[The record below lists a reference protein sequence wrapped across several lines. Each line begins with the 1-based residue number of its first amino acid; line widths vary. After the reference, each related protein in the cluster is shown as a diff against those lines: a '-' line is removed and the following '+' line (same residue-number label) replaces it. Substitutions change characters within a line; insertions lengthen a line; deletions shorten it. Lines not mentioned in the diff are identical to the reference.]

1 MDIANNDLGIH
12 SVQHDSQMG
21 CIPYSHK
28 QIQVDDTF
36 HWESRGTLDSALR
49 VWSRPGTQER
59 MDDPRAY
66 ILVVERL
73 DTWVVVGALFDLS
86 LRVMD

>member
-1 MDIANNDLGIH
+1 
-12 SVQHDSQMG
+12 
-21 CIPYSHK
+21 
-28 QIQVDDTF
+28 
-36 HWESRGTLDSALR
+36 
-49 VWSRPGTQER
+49 